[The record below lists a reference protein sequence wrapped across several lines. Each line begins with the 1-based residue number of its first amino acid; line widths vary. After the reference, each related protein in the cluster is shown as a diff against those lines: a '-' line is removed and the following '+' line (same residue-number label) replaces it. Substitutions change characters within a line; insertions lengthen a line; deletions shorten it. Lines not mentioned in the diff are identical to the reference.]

1 MNTADWLARPMRPLR
16 ARRSLATLLGAH
28 ALALL
33 LALPPLA
40 AAQSLPPKPPSL
52 PSLPSLPPLPP
63 PAARTDT
70 GWARIKSPGADELWY
85 DRDKLVLSGGDV
97 TYWRRVDFA
106 LPQQFRTFVVASALF
121 REQINCDDHTI
132 RVHAQVFRAAD
143 GAIVEQVNHPIAE
156 PVPII
161 PDTVGDALWRSV
173 CPLVASHRAAED
185 RLKATQERLDNRRRE
200 LDRLRVEVEDLEAS
214 VARLRTESR
223 DPARDVVR
231 EGVREPARETPR
243 QPGRQGI

>member
-1 MNTADWLARPMRPLR
+1 MTMRTAATAAAAAAVLA
-16 ARRSLATLLGAH
+16 
-28 ALALL
+28 ALL
-33 LALPPLA
+33 AHGGSTA
-40 AAQSLPPKPPSL
+40 AA
-52 PSLPSLPPLPP
+52 
-63 PAARTDT
+63 
-70 GWARIKSPGADELWY
+70 IELIGSKHVIGYYASWQWY

>member
-1 MNTADWLARPMRPLR
+1 MAMQP
-16 ARRSLATLLGAH
+16 GAYT
-28 ALALL
+28 LALL

-40 AAQSLPPKPPSL
+40 AAQSLPPQQ
-52 PSLPSLPPLPP
+52 PP
-63 PAARTDT
+63 PAAKTDA
-70 GWARIKSPGADELWY
+70 GWARVKSPGADELWY
-85 DRDKLVLSGGDV
+85 DREKLVLSGGDV

-106 LPQQFRTFVVASALF
+106 LPQQFRTFLVASALF

-132 RVHAQVFRAAD
+132 RVHAQVFRSAD
-143 GAIVEQVNHPIAE
+143 GAIVEQVNNPIAE

-173 CPLVASHRAAED
+173 CPLVASHRVAED
-185 RLKATQERLDNRRRE
+185 RLRTMQERLDNRRRE

-223 DPARDVVR
+223 DPARDAVR
-231 EGVREPARETPR
+231 EGAREQARETPR
-243 QPGRQGI
+243 QPGRQGL